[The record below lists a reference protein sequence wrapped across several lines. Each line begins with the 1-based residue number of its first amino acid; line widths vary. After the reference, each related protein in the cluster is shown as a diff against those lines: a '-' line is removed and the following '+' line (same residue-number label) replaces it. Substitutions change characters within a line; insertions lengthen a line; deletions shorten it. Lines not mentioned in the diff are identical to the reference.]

1 MDLAFGRN
9 RCGKAA
15 LGRAVPGRDPTGKGT
30 RMRQQKI
37 NTAPKT
43 EIAST
48 DLSGRNSTGKLT
60 PGHCAVSRRKIAA
73 SSRPG

>member
-1 MDLAFGRN
+1 
-9 RCGKAA
+9 
-15 LGRAVPGRDPTGKGT
+15 
-30 RMRQQKI
+30 MRQQKI
-37 NTAPKT
+37 NKAPKT